1 VRPAVAWVESAGVCR
16 ESEWKVPEDGKWS
29 ARAFDSPLG
38 EYESALRWLA
48 EYPHGCLEQ
57 TASRAYPLVAGS
69 GVLAE
74 AVSNASDCVAAGVRR
89 VESMVRESDFV
100 MWPDCTTAPWTREV
114 SVYAAEFLFAAEKG
128 GARLNQEVRARVM
141 KFLGK
146 WAREGD
152 RSSSAYAAL
161 VLAMAGAP
169 DRDRMFALYDARDK
183 LPAIARARLSLAFS
197 LVGDRKRAA
206 ALLAASFEPQSVKE
220 ASFALRARLAVD
232 PDDERILP
240 LVAWLNARRDR
251 RRHSWGT
258 TEENAHA
265 LVGMGAYFGAHTPKK
280 GERFIAWR
288 RLSMPEAG
296 EVRDES
302 EGIFISKRYVRP
314 DGSPVDLG
322 DLRRG
327 ELVVAE
333 LSITSSV
340 DRVVNDL
347 VVEDLFA
354 GCVEPVFREA
364 PATAA
369 RAGRT
374 VADWVMRHDARDD
387 RMLVFSKRFNL
398 EAGHEARFSYPVRVV
413 SAGDYVLPGPSVE
426 GMYDPRLHARRAPGR
441 IVVRH

>member
-1 VRPAVAWVESAGVCR
+1 
-16 ESEWKVPEDGKWS
+16 
-29 ARAFDSPLG
+29 
-38 EYESALRWLA
+38 
-48 EYPHGCLEQ
+48 
-57 TASRAYPLVAGS
+57 
-69 GVLAE
+69 
-74 AVSNASDCVAAGVRR
+74 
-89 VESMVRESDFV
+89 
-100 MWPDCTTAPWTREV
+100 
-114 SVYAAEFLFAAEKG
+114 
-128 GARLNQEVRARVM
+128 
-141 KFLGK
+141 
-146 WAREGD
+146 
-152 RSSSAYAAL
+152 
-161 VLAMAGAP
+161 
-169 DRDRMFALYDARDK
+169 
-183 LPAIARARLSLAFS
+183 
-197 LVGDRKRAA
+197 
-206 ALLAASFEPQSVKE
+206 
-220 ASFALRARLAVD
+220 
-232 PDDERILP
+232 
-240 LVAWLNARRDR
+240 
-251 RRHSWGT
+251 
-258 TEENAHA
+258 
-265 LVGMGAYFGAHTPKK
+265 
-280 GERFIAWR
+280 
-288 RLSMPEAG
+288 MPEAG

-364 PATAA
+364 SATAA